1 MNKKHIQDL
10 LDKYF
15 EGETSLREEKELKN
29 FFRKTA
35 LLPEEWQSYKQ
46 MFGFFESEGLKTMP
60 IKDNVQRKKN
70 ILWLIVTGVSIA
82 ASVLILLTIFLPPT
96 KTQLEPL
103 AIATKHLDSVYS
115 KKTQTKKTETAKPIK
130 SEPKKS
136 DKKTSVPIR
145 SILGDDNSTILAG
158 GKDTKHKNASIN
170 STIDDALAPLDKMN
184 DVRNAMDKFKYFDLM
199 NKYLPDRDISSMIQK
214 NK

>member
-15 EGETSLREEKELKN
+15 EGETSLKEEKELRN

-46 MFGFFESEGLKTMP
+46 MFAFFEAEGLKTMP
-60 IKDNVQRKKN
+60 SKENVQKKKN
-70 ILWLIVTGVSIA
+70 IIWMIVTGVSIA

-103 AIATKHLDSVYS
+103 AIASKHLDTFYI
-115 KKTQTKKTETAKPIK
+115 KKDQTRKTETAKPKK
-130 SEPKKS
+130 SEPKRTE
-136 DKKTSVPIR
+136 KKTSVPIR
-145 SILGDDNSTILAG
+145 TILGDDNSTILAG
-158 GKDTKHKNASIN
+158 GKDTKHMDVSIN

-184 DVRNAMDKFKYFDLM
+184 NVRNAMDKFKYFDLM
-199 NKYLPDRDISSMIQK
+199 NKYLPDQDISSLIRK
-214 NK
+214 NE

>member
-15 EGETSLREEKELKN
+15 EGETSLREEKELRN

-46 MFGFFESEGLKTMP
+46 MFGFFEAEGLKTMP
-60 IKDNVQRKKN
+60 IKENVQRKKN
-70 ILWLIVTGVSIA
+70 IIWLVITGISIA

-103 AIATKHLDSVYS
+103 AIATKHLDTFNN
-115 KKTQTKKTETAKPIK
+115 KKEQTKKTETTKPAK
-130 SEPKKS
+130 SEPQKKE
-136 DKKTSVPIR
+136 KKTSVPIR
-145 SILGDDNSTILAG
+145 TILGDDNTTILAVNKG
-158 GKDTKHKNASIN
+158 TKHNNASIN
-170 STIDDALAPLDKMN
+170 STIDNALSPLDKMN

-199 NKYLPDRDISSMIQK
+199 NKYLPDQDISSLIRN

>member
-15 EGETSLREEKELKN
+15 EGETSLREEKELRN

-46 MFGFFESEGLKTMP
+46 MFALFEAEGLKTMP
-60 IKDNVQRKKN
+60 VKENVKRKKN
-70 ILWLIVTGVSIA
+70 IFWLVVTGVSIA

-103 AIATKHLDSVYS
+103 AIATKHLDTFYT
-115 KKTQTKKTETAKPIK
+115 KKDQTRKTETAKPAK
-130 SEPKKS
+130 SEPKKTE
-136 DKKTSVPIR
+136 KKTNVPIR
-145 SILGDDNSTILAG
+145 TILGDDNSTILAG
-158 GKDTKHKNASIN
+158 SNDTKQKDASIN

-199 NKYLPDRDISSMIQK
+199 NKYLPDQDISSLIQ
-214 NK
+214 NN

>member
-15 EGETSLREEKELKN
+15 EGETSLKEEKELRN

-46 MFGFFESEGLKTMP
+46 LFAFFESEGLKMMP
-60 IKDNVQRKKN
+60 VKDNVQRKKN
-70 ILWLIVTGVSIA
+70 IFWLVVTGISIA
-82 ASVLILLTIFLPPT
+82 ASVFILLTIFLPPT

-103 AIATKHLDSVYS
+103 AIATKHLDTFYT
-115 KKTQTKKTETAKPIK
+115 KKAQTRKTETTKPVK
-130 SEPKKS
+130 SEPKKT

-145 SILGDDNSTILAG
+145 TILSDDNSTILAG
-158 GKDTKHKNASIN
+158 GNDTRQKNASIN

-184 DVRNAMDKFKYFDLM
+184 DIRNAMDKFKYFDLM
-199 NKYLPDRDISSMIQK
+199 NKYLPDHDISSMIRT

>member
-15 EGETSLREEKELKN
+15 EGETSLKEEKELRN

-46 MFGFFESEGLKTMP
+46 MFAFFEAEGLKTMP
-60 IKDNVQRKKN
+60 TKENVQNKKN
-70 ILWLIVTGVSIA
+70 IFWMIVTGISIA

-96 KTQLEPL
+96 KTQFEPL
-103 AIATKHLDSVYS
+103 AIATKHLDSFYS
-115 KKTQTKKTETAKPIK
+115 KKTQTKKTETTKPVK
-130 SEPKKS
+130 SEPKKT

-145 SILGDDNSTILAG
+145 TILDDDNSTILAG
-158 GKDTKHKNASIN
+158 GKDIRYKNVSIN
-170 STIDDALAPLDKMN
+170 STINDALAPLDKMK

-199 NKYLPDRDISSMIQK
+199 NKYLPDRDLSSIIRN

>member
-15 EGETSLREEKELKN
+15 EGETSLKEEKELRN

-35 LLPEEWQSYKQ
+35 LLPEEWQSHKQ
-46 MFGFFESEGLKTMP
+46 MFAFFEAERLKTMP
-60 IKDNVQRKKN
+60 SKENDQRKKN
-70 ILWLIVTGVSIA
+70 IIWLVVTGISIA
-82 ASVLILLTIFLPPT
+82 ASLLILLTIFLPPT

-103 AIATKHLDSVYS
+103 AIASKHLDTFYT
-115 KKTQTKKTETAKPIK
+115 KKAQTKKTETTKPVK
-130 SEPKKS
+130 SEPKKTE
-136 DKKTSVPIR
+136 KKTSVPIR

-158 GKDTKHKNASIN
+158 GKDTKHKDISIN

-199 NKYLPDRDISSMIQK
+199 NKYLPDHDISSLIRT

>member
-15 EGETSLREEKELKN
+15 EGETSLREEKELRN

-46 MFGFFESEGLKTMP
+46 MFGFFEAEGLKTMP
-60 IKDNVQRKKN
+60 IKENVQRKKN
-70 ILWLIVTGVSIA
+70 IIWLVITGISIA

-103 AIATKHLDSVYS
+103 AIATKHLDTFYS
-115 KKTQTKKTETAKPIK
+115 KKDQTRKTETTKPVK
-130 SEPKKS
+130 SEPKKQE
-136 DKKTSVPIR
+136 KKTSVPIR
-145 SILGDDNSTILAG
+145 TILGDDNSTILAG
-158 GKDTKHKNASIN
+158 GRDIKHKDVSIN

-199 NKYLPDRDISSMIQK
+199 NKYLPDQDISSLIRN

>member
-29 FFRKTA
+29 FFLKTT

-60 IKDNVQRKKN
+60 VKENIQKRKN
-70 ILWLIVTGVSIA
+70 IFWMVATGISLA
-82 ASVLILLTIFLPPT
+82 ASVLILLTVFLPPT

-103 AIATKHLDSVYS
+103 AIATKHLDSFYA
-115 KKTQTKKTETAKPIK
+115 KKTQTKKTESAKPAK
-130 SEPKKS
+130 SEPKKT
-136 DKKTSVPIR
+136 DKKTSVPIMR
-145 SILGDDNSTILAG
+145 ILGDDSSTILAD
-158 GKDTKHKNASIN
+158 GKDTKHQETSLNTTIN
-170 STIDDALAPLDKMN
+170 DALAPLDKMQ
-184 DVRNAMDKFKYFDLM
+184 DIKNAMDKFKYFDLM
-199 NKYLPDRDISSMIQK
+199 NKYLPNRDISSLIRN

>member
-15 EGETSLREEKELKN
+15 EGETSLREENELRN

-46 MFGFFESEGLKTMP
+46 MFAFFEAEGLKTMP
-60 IKDNVQRKKN
+60 IKENVQRKKN
-70 ILWLIVTGVSIA
+70 IIWLIVTGISIA
-82 ASVLILLTIFLPPT
+82 ASVLILLTLFLPPT

-103 AIATKHLDSVYS
+103 AIATKHFDTFYT
-115 KKTQTKKTETAKPIK
+115 KKDRAIKTETTKPVK
-130 SEPKKS
+130 SEPKKTE
-136 DKKTSVPIR
+136 KKTSVPIR
-145 SILGDDNSTILAG
+145 TILGDDNSTILAG
-158 GKDTKHKNASIN
+158 GRDKKHKEVSIN

>member
-15 EGETSLREEKELKN
+15 EGETSLKEEKELRN

-46 MFGFFESEGLKTMP
+46 MFAFFETEVLKTMP
-60 IKDNVQRKKN
+60 QKDNIQSKKN
-70 ILWLIVTGVSIA
+70 ILWLFVTGISIA
-82 ASVLILLTIFLPPT
+82 ASVLILLTIFPPST

-103 AIATKHLDSVYS
+103 AIATKHINSFYS
-115 KKTQTKKTETAKPIK
+115 KKDQTQKTEANKPVKAEPKKTE
-130 SEPKKS
+130 
-136 DKKTSVPIR
+136 KKTSVPIR
-145 SILGDDNSTILAG
+145 TILDDDNSTILAG
-158 GKDTKHKNASIN
+158 GRNTKHKNASIN
-170 STIDDALAPLDKMN
+170 STIDNALAPLDKMN
-184 DVRNAMDKFKYFDLM
+184 DIRNAMDKFKYFDLM
-199 NKYLPDRDISSMIQK
+199 NKYLPDRDLSSMIRN

>member
-15 EGETSLREEKELKN
+15 EGETSLREEKELRN

-46 MFGFFESEGLKTMP
+46 MFAFFEAEGLKTMP
-60 IKDNVQRKKN
+60 SDENVQRKKN
-70 ILWLIVTGVSIA
+70 IIWLVLTGISIA
-82 ASVLILLTIFLPPT
+82 ASVLILLTIFIPPT

-103 AIATKHLDSVYS
+103 AIATKHLDTFNN
-115 KKTQTKKTETAKPIK
+115 KKDQTRKTETTKPSK
-130 SEPKKS
+130 SEPKKNE
-136 DKKTSVPIR
+136 KKTSVPIR
-145 SILGDDNSTILAG
+145 TILGDDNTTILAVS
-158 GKDTKHKNASIN
+158 KDTKHNNASIN

-199 NKYLPDRDISSMIQK
+199 NKYLPDQDISSLIR
-214 NK
+214 NNE

>member
-15 EGETSLREEKELKN
+15 EGETSLSEEKELRN

-46 MFGFFESEGLKTMP
+46 MFAFFEAEGLKTMP
-60 IKDNVQRKKN
+60 SIENVQRKKN
-70 ILWLIVTGVSIA
+70 IIWLVVTSISIA

-103 AIATKHLDSVYS
+103 AIATKHLDTFYT
-115 KKTQTKKTETAKPIK
+115 KKDQTRKTETTKPVK
-130 SEPKKS
+130 SEPKKQE
-136 DKKTSVPIR
+136 KKTSVPIR
-145 SILGDDNSTILAG
+145 TILGDDNSTILAG
-158 GKDTKHKNASIN
+158 GKDTKHKDISIN
-170 STIDDALAPLDKMN
+170 STIDEALAPLDKMN

-199 NKYLPDRDISSMIQK
+199 NKYLPDHDLSSMIRA
-214 NK
+214 NN